1 MENNRP
7 PVPKVESNLRHG
19 ILKMPEACYEASAQ
33 SIQNGANG
41 YTMLSLDLNR

>member
-1 MENNRP
+1 MLAQACLMQAQGSENDGGDADR
-7 PVPKVESNLRHG
+7 G
-19 ILKMPEACYEASAQ
+19 TAQ